1 MSNGKVGRRS
11 FLRVT
16 ATAAAAAPYVLTS
29 QALGGPDKAAASE
42 RLNMASIGF
51 RGQGGG
57 HFRALLGNRDVQV
70 TGLCDVD
77 RGVLYK
83 GLERTAKGTFGTSDY
98 RELLAKVPLD
108 GVVIATPDHWHVPIS
123 MAAIKAGAD
132 VYCEKPLTLTI
143 REGRRLSDAAR
154 RYRAVFQTG
163 SQQRS
168 GRQFRQACE
177 LVRNGYLGKI
187 HTVKVGIPT
196 RAGSAA
202 PWTPQ
207 PVPEDF
213 DYEMWLG
220 PAPWAPYHP
229 DRCHYKFRFVRDYSG
244 GDITNWGAHHLDIAQ
259 WGLGA
264 DDAGPIAVEGHGDY
278 NKTGLHNVFHN
289 VHVEFQYPGG
299 VKLILDRGGG
309 TEFIGDKG
317 SVYVSRGTLRAEPAS
332 LLKVKF
338 KPGDVRLMASGSHMG
353 QFLRAIRTRE
363 ATICPAEVGHRSAT
377 VCHLSNIAMTL
388 RRPLKWDPKAEVFP
402 GDEEATRM
410 TWRPRRE
417 PWRL

>member
-1 MSNGKVGRRS
+1 MSNGKIGRRS
-11 FLRVT
+11 ILKGV
-16 ATAAAAAPYVLTS
+16 AAAAAGPYVLTS
-29 QALGGPDKAAASE
+29 QALGGPGKAAASE

-57 HFRALLGNRDVQV
+57 HLRALLGNRDVQV

-83 GLERTAKGTFGTSDY
+83 GLERAPQGTFGTSDF
-98 RELLAKVPLD
+98 RELLARGGLD
-108 GVVIATPDHWHVPIS
+108 GVVIATPDHWHVPIA
-123 MAAIKAGAD
+123 MAAIKVGAD

-143 REGRRLSDAAR
+143 HEGRLLSDAAR
-154 RYRAVFQTG
+154 RYGAVFQTG

-168 GRQFRQACE
+168 GRQFLQACE
-177 LVRNGYLGKI
+177 LVRNGYLGTL

-196 RAGSAA
+196 RGGSSK

-207 PVPEDF
+207 PVPDDF

-229 DRCHYKFRFVRDYSG
+229 DRCHYNFRFNRDYSG
-244 GDITNWGAHHLDIAQ
+244 GDMTNWGAHHLDIAQ

-264 DDAGPIAVEGHGDY
+264 DDAGPIAVQGRGKC
-278 NKTGLHNVFHN
+278 NKTGLHNVFYA
-289 VHVEFQYPGG
+289 VDVEFQYPHN
-299 VKLILDRGGG
+299 VKLLLGGGGG
-309 TEFIGDKG
+309 TRFEG
-317 SVYVSRGTLRAEPAS
+317 SEGWVYVSRGGIKAEPAS

-338 KPGDVRLMASGSHMG
+338 GPNDVRLMASGSHMG

-377 VCHLSNIAMTL
+377 VCHLANIAMEL
-388 RRPLKWDPKAEVFP
+388 QRPLTWDPKAEVFP

-410 TWRPRRE
+410 TRRPRRE